1 MASSTTRRRV
11 GATVELDGAK
21 EYKEAIAELNVGNAT
36 LRSEMQ
42 KLQAEYKGQADS
54 TEYLTKKGDLL
65 ERQLLQQ
72 QDKVK
77 KLQEAVAWATKEY
90 KEADS
95 RTQEWIQ
102 KLNRAQAEEFNLK
115 HAIEENN
122 QALENQG
129 NVMNK
134 IAGSVQGVADKF
146 GIQLPAGADKAL
158 NAMKGFSNGSV
169 AAMAAV
175 GAAVAA
181 VVEGVKALTQM
192 TLDVASDVDTI
203 ITESI
208 VTGID
213 TKTYQALQYA
223 ENLVDVSVSSMT
235 GSLSKLMQNMNAARS
250 GNEELASTFQ
260 SLGIEI
266 QNSDGT
272 LRDSYDV
279 MLEIVDALGQMASGT
294 ERDALT
300 TQLLGK
306 SAQELNPLIEAG
318 SAALRKYGE
327 TAEAVGY
334 ILDEDQ
340 IEKLG
345 EVDDAYQ
352 EVQLTIEGL
361 KKQMAADFAPAAK
374 EAMELFRDVVQAAG
388 KALKDSG
395 LIENLATIITNLI
408 SIIRSIGQMLQQ
420 IPGFNQ
426 ALGILKV
433 TLGAIAQF
441 TAVIAD
447 AADLIKSIVTLDF
460 RGAANALGFG
470 YGRGEANHW
479 QTVYMTQ
486 NGTYDQYAEY
496 YANKRGESNHSGYKY
511 DTAIGQYYDEKTG
524 NYITNPGWN
533 AGGTDSWRGGLTWVG
548 EAGPELVA
556 LPQGSSVYSA
566 QDSQN
571 MGGDTFYI
579 TIDAASVREFND
591 IVEMARSARIRRRM
605 R

>member
-21 EYKEAIAELNVGNAT
+21 EYKDAIAELNVGNAT

-54 TEYLTKKGDLL
+54 TEFLTKKGVLL
-65 ERQLLQQ
+65 EQQLLQQ

-77 KLQEAVAWATKEY
+77 KLQEAVAWAAKKY

-134 IAGSVQGVADKF
+134 VAGSVQGIADKF

-192 TLDVASDVDTI
+192 TLDVAADVDTI

-223 ENLVDVSVSSMT
+223 ENLVDVSVSSMSS
-235 GSLSKLMQNMNAARS
+235 SLTKLMQNMNAARN
-250 GNEELASTFQ
+250 GNEDLAKTFQ

-279 MLEIVDALGQMASGT
+279 MMEIVDALGMMESGT
-294 ERDALT
+294 ERDIVT

-306 SAQELNPLIEAG
+306 SAQELNPLINAG
-318 SAALRKYGE
+318 SKALKEYADQ
-327 TAEAVGY
+327 AEAMGY
-334 ILDEDQ
+334 ILDEQQ

-352 EVQLTIEGL
+352 EVQLTVEAL

-374 EAMELFRDVVQAAG
+374 EAMELFADVVQKAG
-388 KALKDSG
+388 EYLKQSG
-395 LIENLATIITNLI
+395 IIENLASIITSLI
-408 SIIRSIGQMLQQ
+408 EIIR
-420 IPGFNQ
+420 
-426 ALGILKV
+426 
-433 TLGAIAQF
+433 T
-441 TAVIAD
+441 T
-447 AADLIKSIVTLDF
+447 
-460 RGAANALGFG
+460 
-470 YGRGEANHW
+470 
-479 QTVYMTQ
+479 
-486 NGTYDQYAEY
+486 
-496 YANKRGESNHSGYKY
+496 
-511 DTAIGQYYDEKTG
+511 GQYISSLPTIKIALKELNVALTVVAYTFAAISDFIKIIVGLLPTMWGSGMLKEGLGLGYASGNANSVQRLTMARQGRLEQYDEFYAG
-524 NYITNPGWN
+524 RN

-571 MGGDTFYI
+571 MGGDTYI
-579 TIDAASVREFND
+579 FDVNVKDLEDLQGLIWWAKNYRVTA
-591 IVEMARSARIRRRM
+591 RM

>member
-1 MASSTTRRRV
+1 MAVRKV
-11 GATVELDGAK
+11 GARVELDGER
-21 EYKEAIAELNVGNAT
+21 EYKQALSELNTGNAT
-36 LRSEMQ
+36 LRTEMQ
-42 KLQAEYKGQADS
+42 KLQAEYKGSADS
-54 TEYLTKKGDLL
+54 SEFLTKKSELL

-77 KLQEAVAWATKEY
+77 KLQEAVEWAAKEY
-90 KEADS
+90 GEADK
-95 RTQEWIQ
+95 RTQEWVQ
-102 KLNRAQAEEFNLK
+102 SLNRAQAEEFKLQ
-115 HAIEENN
+115 HSIEENN
-122 QALENQG
+122 EALENQG
-129 NVMNK
+129 NVMNN
-134 IAGSVQGVADKF
+134 IAGSVQDLAGKF
-146 GIQLPAGADKAL
+146 GIQLPSGADKAL

-181 VVEGVKALTQM
+181 VIEGVKALTQM
-192 TLDVASDVDTI
+192 TLDVASQVDTV
-203 ITESI
+203 ITESL

-223 ENLVDVSVSSMT
+223 ENLVDVSVSTMSS
-235 GSLSKLMQNMNAARS
+235 SLTKLMQNMRSARD
-250 GNEELASTFQ
+250 GNEELTASFQ

-279 MLEIVDALGQMASGT
+279 MMELVDALGTMEAGT
-294 ERDALT
+294 ERDAVT
-300 TQLLGK
+300 TALLGK

-318 SAALRKYGE
+318 SKALQEYGE
-327 TAEAVGY
+327 QAEAVGF
-334 ILDEDQ
+334 ILDEQQ
-340 IEKLG
+340 IKKLG

-352 EVQLTIEGL
+352 EVQLTIDAL

-374 EAMELFRDVVQAAG
+374 EAMELFRDVVQRAG
-388 KALKDSG
+388 EMLKESG
-395 LIENLATIITNLI
+395 LIENLGMIIQNLI
-408 SIIRSIGQMLQQ
+408 QIIRSVGQIVAG
-420 IPGFNQ
+420 IPGLDQ
-426 ALGILKV
+426 ALGMLKV

-447 AADLIKSIVTLDF
+447 AADLIGSLLRLDF
-460 RGAANALGFG
+460 SGAANALGFG
-470 YGRGEANHW
+470 YGSGNANNL
-479 QTVYMTQ
+479 QRVTMQ
-486 NGTYDQYAEY
+486 QQGRLQQYDDFYAG
-496 YANKRGESNHSGYKY
+496 R
-511 DTAIGQYYDEKTG
+511 
-524 NYITNPGWN
+524 N

-571 MGGDTFYI
+571 MGGDTYI
-579 TIDAASVREFND
+579 FDINVKDLEDLQGLIRWAKNYRVAA
-591 IVEMARSARIRRRM
+591 RM

>member
-21 EYKEAIAELNVGNAT
+21 EYKEAIEELNTGNAT
-36 LRSEMQ
+36 LRTEMQ

-54 TEYLTKKGDLL
+54 TEFLTKKGALL
-65 ERQLLQQ
+65 EQQLLQQ

-77 KLQEAVAWATKEY
+77 KLQEAVEWAAKQY
-90 KEADS
+90 GEADK
-95 RTQEWIQ
+95 RTQDWIQ
-102 KLNRAQAEEFNLK
+102 QLNRAQAAEFNLK
-115 HAIEENN
+115 HDIEENN

-129 NVMNK
+129 NIMND
-134 IAGSVQGVADKF
+134 IAGSVQGMADQF
-146 GIQLPAGADKAL
+146 GVQLPSGANKAL

-181 VVEGVKALTQM
+181 VIEGVKALTQM

-203 ITESI
+203 ITESL

-213 TKTYQALQYA
+213 TKTDQALQYA

-235 GSLSKLMQNMNAARS
+235 GSLSKLMQNMNAARN
-250 GNEELASTFQ
+250 GNEDLAKTFQ

-279 MLEIVDALGQMASGT
+279 MMDVVDALGMIESGT
-294 ERDALT
+294 ERDVVT

-318 SAALRKYGE
+318 SKALKEYGAQ
-327 TAEAVGY
+327 AEAMGY
-334 ILDEDQ
+334 ILDESQ

-352 EVQLTIEGL
+352 TVQLSIEAL
-361 KKQMAADFAPAAK
+361 KKQMAAEFAPAAK
-374 EAMELFRDVVQAAG
+374 EAMELFADVVQKAG
-388 KALKDSG
+388 EYLQKSG
-395 LIENLATIITNLI
+395 LIENLATIITSLI
-408 SIIRSIGQMLQQ
+408 SIIRAVGNIVAG
-420 IPGFNQ
+420 IPGFTQSLN
-426 ALGILKV
+426 ALMQVLKTV
-433 TLGAIAQF
+433 
-441 TAVIAD
+441 AVVCATIAD
-447 AADLIKSIVTLDF
+447 AANIISGLLTGDF
-460 RGAANALGFG
+460 NQVKTALGWNRNNGELSNTQRALG
-470 YGRGEANHW
+470 YG
-479 QTVYMTQ
+479 
-486 NGTYDQYAEY
+486 
-496 YANKRGESNHSGYKY
+496 
-511 DTAIGQYYDEKTG
+511 DTTGQWLNPETGRWEG
-524 NYITNPGWN
+524 NYGHN

-548 EAGPELVA
+548 ESGPELVA

-566 QDSQN
+566 QDSQT